1 MLLIPPSL
9 LVPNVR
15 PVTLFK
21 VLAVWILALVK
32 LVASPLPVIVKVCP
46 ATPVAVRLLPA
57 TAVPPL

>member
-1 MLLIPPSL
+1 MPPLLLAPKL
-9 LVPNVR
+9 R

-32 LVASPLPVIVKVCP
+32 LVASPLPVMVKVCP
-46 ATPVAVRLLPA
+46 ATPFAVRLLPA